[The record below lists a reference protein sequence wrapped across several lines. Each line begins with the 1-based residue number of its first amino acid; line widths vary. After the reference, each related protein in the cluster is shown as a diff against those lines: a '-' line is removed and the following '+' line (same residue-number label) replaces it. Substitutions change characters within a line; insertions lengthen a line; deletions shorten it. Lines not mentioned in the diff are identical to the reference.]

1 MTIKIIVVGRLKEKS
16 YSDRIKKYIKWVS
29 NDIKID
35 IIYIKD
41 SQSKK
46 IEDQITKLSKINF
59 FNICLSE
66 EGDSLSSEEFSNLL
80 FNNNQDIAFFIGG
93 PNGHTKKS
101 FNESDKILSLSAMTL
116 PHEMATLILIEQL
129 FRALSIK
136 KGTRYHRI

>member
-1 MTIKIIVVGRLKEKS
+1 MTIKIVVVGRLKEKS

-29 NDIKID
+29 SDIKID

-41 SQSKK
+41 SQFKK
-46 IEDQITKLSKINF
+46 IENQISKLSKLNF

-66 EGDSLSSEEFSNLL
+66 QGDSLSSKGFSNLL
-80 FNNNQDIAFFIGG
+80 FNNNQNIAFFIGG

-101 FNESDKILSLSAMTL
+101 YDESDKILSLSPMTF

-129 FRALSIK
+129 YRALSIK
-136 KGTRYHRI
+136 KGTQYHRI

>member
-66 EGDSLSSEEFSNLL
+66 EGDSLSSKEFSNLL

>member
-16 YSDRIKKYIKWVS
+16 YSDRIKKYIQWMS

-66 EGDSLSSEEFSNLL
+66 EGDSLSSKEFSNLL

>member
-136 KGTRYHRI
+136 KGTPYHRI

>member
-116 PHEMATLILIEQL
+116 PHEIATLILIEQL

-136 KGTRYHRI
+136 KGTPYHRI

>member
-35 IIYIKD
+35 IIYFKD

-66 EGDSLSSEEFSNLL
+66 QGDSLSSKEFSNLL

-101 FNESDKILSLSAMTL
+101 CDESDKILSLSAMTL

-136 KGTRYHRI
+136 KGTQYHRV